1 MGDAY
6 AALMF
11 EDNTNFLECVGR
23 RAAAELFITH
33 LGADV
38 VWGDQPAVL
47 LRGVVT
53 IIGHSTFHV
62 EVRASQYDNW
72 DFSGRKSGTRVV
84 HRLFD
89 EEIGGPTHWCRICGP
104 YPEPGEGGDIPGLEW
119 AIQTSPVWL
128 GMAIQPRVIAAAPS
142 PVKLHALPRS
152 AAPSESR
159 KRLRSADL
167 DHDDDEDDNRE

>member
-23 RAAAELFITH
+23 RAEAELFITH

-84 HRLFD
+84 HRLLVQD
-89 EEIGGPTHWCRICGP
+89 MWTLSRAWRRRRYSWTRVGDSDQPASACGARILTTTTTRMTTENSLLTKHLPCLHVAMLLN
-104 YPEPGEGGDIPGLEW
+104 ELLEVDLVDIIL
-119 AIQTSPVWL
+119 L
-128 GMAIQPRVIAAAPS
+128 
-142 PVKLHALPRS
+142 
-152 AAPSESR
+152 
-159 KRLRSADL
+159 DL
-167 DHDDDEDDNRE
+167 LL